1 MDGNSFPDEQDEL
14 CRVLAGAFVGV
25 TGFLDG
31 CVLMNR
37 IV

>member
-25 TGFLDG
+25 TGRFLT
-31 CVLMNR
+31 NW
-37 IV
+37 II